1 MSAPDGPY
9 IPADQEPKELTLRVL
24 VVGVLLGILMTAA
37 NAYLGLYAG
46 MTVSASIPA
55 AVMSML
61 ILRSL
66 FKDVSILENNA
77 VQTMASA
84 GESLAAGVIFTV
96 PAMLVI
102 GIWIDIEWF
111 PTLSIALLG
120 GLLGTMF
127 TIALRRLFIVEEA
140 LPIQKALHVV
150 KCWSLEK
157 KVVVVH

>member
-1 MSAPDGPY
+1 MSVHEGPY
-9 IPADQEPKELTLRVL
+9 IPADQEPKELTIRVL

-61 ILRSL
+61 ILRSM

-102 GIWIDIEWF
+102 GIWVDIEWF
-111 PTLSIALLG
+111 PTLAIALLG
-120 GLLGTMF
+120 VFLERCSRSLCDVCSSLKKPCH
-127 TIALRRLFIVEEA
+127 ILKV
-140 LPIQKALHVV
+140 LPAG
-150 KCWSLEK
+150 KCWLLEK
-157 KVVVVH
+157 KVVAGH

>member
-1 MSAPDGPY
+1 MSAQDGPY

-66 FKDVSILENNA
+66 FKDCLLYTSD
-77 VQTMASA
+77 
-84 GESLAAGVIFTV
+84 AA
-96 PAMLVI
+96 
-102 GIWIDIEWF
+102 DD
-111 PTLSIALLG
+111 
-120 GLLGTMF
+120 
-127 TIALRRLFIVEEA
+127 
-140 LPIQKALHVV
+140 
-150 KCWSLEK
+150 C
-157 KVVVVH
+157 

>member
-1 MSAPDGPY
+1 MSASEGPY

-24 VVGVLLGILMTAA
+24 VVGVVLGILMTAA

-77 VQTMASA
+77 VQTMASC
-84 GESLAAGVIFTV
+84 
-96 PAMLVI
+96 
-102 GIWIDIEWF
+102 
-111 PTLSIALLG
+111 LLYTSPSPRD
-120 GLLGTMF
+120 GLLSRMPSS
-127 TIALRRLFIVEEA
+127 A
-140 LPIQKALHVV
+140 
-150 KCWSLEK
+150 
-157 KVVVVH
+157 